1 MNRQLR
7 IRTLGTALLMTAA
20 LTLPGAAR
28 AAGDPSVVHVDGYLT
43 NQGNRCLILREH
55 DGKTYGLV
63 GAVGG
68 LQTGDHVR
76 LEGRFAGGGS
86 CGGGTAVNVTDV
98 QAIWADD
105 NHRTTYYD
113 HLQNGGFSQWASA
126 NRGYNS
132 QRGGDSRG
140 GYDRNRGNDDRNGN
154 GNYRDRN
161 GNYDRNG
168 GNYDR
173 NGGDDRNGSNGNYR
187 DRSGNYDRNGGYNDR
202 SGNLRSISGRVE
214 GYRGDCLIVRGTNGL
229 YYGLA
234 GDMRGNDRRGERV
247 KVLGFLGR
255 GACGDRTVEVQEI
268 R

>member
-7 IRTLGTALLMTAA
+7 TRTLGTALLLTAA

-28 AAGDPSVVHVDGYLT
+28 AAGDPSIVHVDGYLT
-43 NQGNRCLILREH
+43 DQGHRCLVLREH
-55 DGKTYGLV
+55 DGKIYGLV

-76 LEGRFAGGGS
+76 LEGRFAGGSS

-113 HLQNGGFSQWASA
+113 HLQNGSFAQWASA

-132 QRGGDSRG
+132 RSGRDSRG
-140 GYDRNRGNDDRNGN
+140 GYDRNRGDS
-154 GNYRDRN
+154 RDRN

-168 GNYDR
+168 GYDR
-173 NGGDDRNGSNGNYR
+173 SRGH
-187 DRSGNYDRNGGYNDR
+187 DRNGGYNDR
-202 SGNLRSISGRVE
+202 SGDLRSVSGRVE
-214 GYRGDCLIVRGTNGL
+214 GYRGDCLIVRGSDGRS
-229 YYGLA
+229 YGLA
-234 GDMRGNDRRGERV
+234 GDMSGYDRRGARV